1 MGFELLKNLIVVN
14 PSTMSMSLSI
24 GTLLGAIGTV
34 TGVGS
39 LVLRLLERRKQRAD
53 LRVEPHWG
61 YFEEDSEKNSGR
73 KGYVSA
79 YLEIFV
85 DNRGERGTTIKRVIA
100 RVPTEGGSIMSAEG
114 VLADEKRLPINLP
127 SGESTLLKVLF
138 DFDIGPPHFAEDFT
152 TPAAVS
158 MGFTGKRLVVDVA
171 IVHTY
176 GAEGTHYHAYP
187 KDSRITE
194 IARRLSTAHAGE

>member
-1 MGFELLKNLIVVN
+1 MGFELFKNLIVVDPN
-14 PSTMSMSLSI
+14 AMSMSLSI
-24 GTLLGAIGTV
+24 DTLLVVIGTL
-34 TGVGS
+34 TGVGA
-39 LVLRLLERRKQRAD
+39 LVLTLLERRKQRAD

-61 YFEEDSEKNSGR
+61 YFEEDTEKKSGR

-100 RVPTEGGSIMSAEG
+100 RVPTEGGLIMSAEG
-114 VLADEKRLPINLP
+114 VLANERRLPINLP
-127 SGESTLLKVLF
+127 SDESTLLKVLF
-138 DFDIGPPHFAEDFT
+138 DFDIGPPHLAEDFT

-158 MGFTGKRLVVDVA
+158 MGFTGKRLVVDVT

-176 GAEGTHYHAYP
+176 GAEGTRYDAYP
-187 KDSRITE
+187 KDSRITD